1 MTRKDGGDARLGHRH
16 AELSQLADDAQIS
29 PSGIL
34 PGQAA
39 NELDGLGR
47 EHRAPRPTVGICPV
61 SSDEATVPIKNRL
74 RHDEER
80 RPSLAGHEP
89 GEQRNDRPV
98 RPVETRTGD
107 LAAKHCEL
115 VTEHQDLGIL
125 CDVVHPMDTHESECA
140 VSQAVEEGKDHGELA
155 SPSEL
160 LLVKLAAGSSW
171 TLQVARKRR

>member
-1 MTRKDGGDARLGHRH
+1 VTRKDGGDARLGHRH

-39 NELDGLGR
+39 NELG
-47 EHRAPRPTVGICPV
+47 
-61 SSDEATVPIKNRL
+61 
-74 RHDEER
+74 
-80 RPSLAGHEP
+80 
-89 GEQRNDRPV
+89 PV
-98 RPVETRTGD
+98 RPVKTRTGG
-107 LAAKHCEL
+107 LAAQHCEL
-115 VTEHQDLGIL
+115 VTEHQDLSIL
-125 CDVVHPMDTHESECA
+125 CDVVHPVDAHESECA

-171 TLQVARKRR
+171 TLQLRLSSDTPSFSV